1 LINIIKNNQQND
13 GYLSQLLKITLAQ
26 SDTKND
32 DQILSGKLEKLNIKN
47 TNLKSIIEIKDND
60 LRNKDNVILQLS
72 TQNTNL
78 II

>member
-1 LINIIKNNQQND
+1 MINIIKNNQQND